1 MRPLRNRGDDIV
13 LLADHFARKVSSE
26 VNRPFEGLQ
35 SEAIAALRRYGW
47 PGNVGELI
55 AVLQRAIVVAEGPWL
70 SAANLGLGG
79 LAAARTSKRATLA
92 QARNEAEAESIRRAL
107 ILSDANVCRAAKL
120 LGVSRNIL
128 YRLAER
134 HSITL
139 RTS

>member
-13 LLADHFARKVSSE
+13 LLADHFAPKVSSE
-26 VNRPFEGLQ
+26 VNRPFEGFQ

-47 PGNVGELI
+47 PGNVCELI

-79 LAAARTSKRATLA
+79 LAAARTSKMATLA

-107 ILSDANVCRAAKL
+107 ILSDANVSRAAKL